1 MSLVKRTYVDYET
14 VITAENLNEIQDTIG
29 DGQLSGFTATDL
41 TGAANE
47 LKTALNSEISTRE
60 TYVRPNLLDNWYFVG
75 SEFPINQRKQ
85 TGGSTSS
92 GYYIDRWKSNGGA
105 AVNIASGYFYLASG
119 VIIFQPDIHIGSV
132 SSDTVFTFS
141 YINHATGSLISK
153 TDKFSNYVAVG
164 NVSVSFNRSTK
175 ILYIR
180 ADSNISIDA
189 VKFEIGDSQTLAVLA
204 GSTWTLLD
212 IPDYQKEL
220 AKCQRYLFPVGGI
233 AWFRSAVYDPNE
245 IQVSIPCPPQFLADA
260 TAASILNSS
269 VLKVSEYNTSWVE
282 VTGFTYS
289 CKGRKQNMPF
299 ITISA
304 AKTSHGMTD
313 PVISIAS
320 TDSFILISKE
330 T

>member
-164 NVSVSFNRSTK
+164 NVSVSF
-175 ILYIR
+175 IR
-180 ADSNISIDA
+180 H
-189 VKFEIGDSQTLAVLA
+189 SQ
-204 GSTWTLLD
+204 
-212 IPDYQKEL
+212 Y
-220 AKCQRYLFPVGGI
+220 
-233 AWFRSAVYDPNE
+233 
-245 IQVSIPCPPQFLADA
+245 
-260 TAASILNSS
+260 
-269 VLKVSEYNTSWVE
+269 
-282 VTGFTYS
+282 
-289 CKGRKQNMPF
+289 
-299 ITISA
+299 
-304 AKTSHGMTD
+304 
-313 PVISIAS
+313 
-320 TDSFILISKE
+320 
-330 T
+330 